1 MRKLD
6 PRREGGSALFV
17 AMMLLILLGLV
28 GFAALETV
36 TRDQQ
41 VAGFQNHKRVAF
53 YAAEAG
59 LVAAVQSLETTGA
72 AATSGRAGAAAGVG
86 VAAAGTSWG
95 GAGGS
100 GVAALGVSS
109 GGAGGSGVAALGVS
123 SGGAGGA
130 GVGDSG
136 SAGVAVRITTLGPA
150 LTLIWNGLPASS

>member
-1 MRKLD
+1 MRSFD

-17 AMMLLILLGLV
+17 AMMLLVLLGLV

-72 AATSGRAGAAAGVG
+72 AAIPPTNLGDTATYPYGRPSFALDTSNGPALEDL
-86 VAAAGTSWG
+86 GTS
-95 GAGGS
+95 S
-100 GVAALGVSS
+100 AAS
-109 GGAGGSGVAALGVS
+109 GGMNLAI
-123 SGGAGGA
+123 GGA
-130 GVGDSG
+130 GVPVQKVHYWRIKMQGQAASG
-136 SAGVAVRITTLGPA
+136 TTSRVEALVGVIE
-150 LTLIWNGLPASS
+150 